1 MSLNSTLLPYSDR
14 LFIDFT
20 LSIDE
25 IKDLKE
31 RGFKHWEKYLIPHCK
46 GLLQSTYS
54 EEYIQ
59 AQISEQYQ
67 LTLAVSTI
75 AMLRQQYLISLGL
88 MEAKNEKASFSFP
101 KTLIES
107 LKSFNPF
114 RVQLIITFKYK

>member
-1 MSLNSTLLPYSDR
+1 MSLNPTFPYNDKSA
-14 LFIDFT
+14 INGT
-20 LSIDE
+20 LSINE

-59 AQISEQYQ
+59 EQISEKYQ

-75 AMLRQQYLISLGL
+75 AMLRQKHLISLGL
-88 MEAKNEKASFSFP
+88 MEVKKEKTSFSFP